1 MMESETLSHCLA
13 CQSQH
18 FGHYIHTHAM
28 MSAPSAIQYNFD
40 RCNDCG
46 LVFLNPRVA
55 ESELSHF
62 YTESY
67 LPYRI
72 EEAWGQYASFVKKD
86 QQNIDD
92 ARVKLVKRNHPI
104 SANSRILDVGC
115 GKPTFLASLSKT
127 CNAHFIGLDFSAEGW
142 MNDAHAYANLEL
154 RTGEIGDLTD
164 DKAMDVITMW
174 HYLEHDYNPQKH
186 LRQLLKVAHSNT
198 KLIVEVPNFDSYT
211 RRRFG
216 KNWSG
221 YHTPRHTA
229 LYSPN
234 NIALLLENSGWTVNS
249 IQTHGTLDPYTL
261 HWMSKMEQQQIDWTA
276 SMEGRFV
283 KFVMGM
289 MLWWPFY
296 KLQKVKSMGF
306 MTIVATPSKAN

>member
-1 MMESETLSHCLA
+1 
-13 CQSQH
+13 
-18 FGHYIHTHAM
+18 
-28 MSAPSAIQYNFD
+28 
-40 RCNDCG
+40 
-46 LVFLNPRVA
+46 
-55 ESELSHF
+55 
-62 YTESY
+62 
-67 LPYRI
+67 
-72 EEAWGQYASFVKKD
+72 
-86 QQNIDD
+86 
-92 ARVKLVKRNHPI
+92 
-104 SANSRILDVGC
+104 
-115 GKPTFLASLSKT
+115 
-127 CNAHFIGLDFSAEGW
+127 
-142 MNDAHAYANLEL
+142 
-154 RTGEIGDLTD
+154 
-164 DKAMDVITMW
+164 MDVITMW

-186 LRQLLKVAHSNT
+186 LKQLLKVAHSNT

-211 RRRFG
+211 RRKFG
-216 KNWSG
+216 KFWSG

-234 NIALLLENSGWTVNS
+234 NIALLLENSGWSVSS
-249 IQTHGTLDPYTL
+249 IHTHGTLDPYTL

>member
-1 MMESETLSHCLA
+1 
-13 CQSQH
+13 
-18 FGHYIHTHAM
+18 
-28 MSAPSAIQYNFD
+28 
-40 RCNDCG
+40 
-46 LVFLNPRVA
+46 
-55 ESELSHF
+55 
-62 YTESY
+62 
-67 LPYRI
+67 
-72 EEAWGQYASFVKKD
+72 VKKD

-92 ARVKLVKRNHPI
+92 ARVKLVQRNHPI

-142 MNDAHAYANLEL
+142 INDAHAYANLEL

-234 NIALLLENSGWTVNS
+234 NIALLLEKSGWTVNS

-289 MLWWPFY
+289 MWWWPFY

-306 MTIVATPSKAN
+306 MTVVATPSKAN